1 VRTYHAWRGEAEAGE
16 YKNVPGF
23 CKAATLEDIGKNAYV
38 LTPGRYVG
46 AADAEDDGEPFEAK
60 MQRLTSELYEQFGQA
75 DQLKARIKV
84 HLESLDYGQ

>member
-1 VRTYHAWRGEAEAGE
+1 VLIG
-16 YKNVPGF
+16 GF
-23 CKAATLEDIGKNAYV
+23 DFYDGFAATLEDIRKRAYV

-75 DQLKARIKV
+75 DQLKARIRAN
-84 HLESLDYGQ
+84 LEMLGYGQ